1 LLPDL
6 RLTAAELAAD
16 LKNRVSHRGQA
27 MRDLIARLGHARLLP
42 GATVSGR

>member
-1 LLPDL
+1 MSS
-6 RLTAAELAAD
+6 E

-42 GATVSGR
+42 GTAAPGR